1 MRQYSSGLRGQTV
14 NLLTSVFVGSNPTW
28 RTLKKHPCKYKGV
41 FYMQNFDYWSVV
53 NVTSAPYTVP
63 AEFVANVR

>member
-28 RTLKKHPCKYKGV
+28 RTLKNTLLLQGV
-41 FYMQNFDYWSVV
+41 FVDPELGF
-53 NVTSAPYTVP
+53 
-63 AEFVANVR
+63 ELI